1 VDLYGFANLSTEQ
14 LAAVRAF
21 EADTGK
27 RVLVLRR
34 IDVRPADLSP
44 EELARLEALE
54 EQLGDIILA
63 VR

>member
-1 VDLYGFANLSTEQ
+1 

>member
-1 VDLYGFANLSTEQ
+1 VDLYGFANLSAEQ

-34 IDVRPADLSP
+34 IDVLPADLSP